1 MQGQLWNPRVPF
13 FVLSIPAGLRDEDM
27 LGTILIGHLAGW
39 NISSI
44 AQYLDSRHSKNPPQA
59 GYFFLPARDFRRTQ
73 SVVHHLSCG
82 LILHSSLATYLP
94 RNLMESYAVPRNAFV
109 PPTEFHEIISFL
121 RATGIVM
128 GTCAG
133 AVRVIQTILRLL
145 SCRWCRVPGN
155 ALVLPAQLHKIIP
168 FLLAAGIDF

>member
-1 MQGQLWNPRVPF
+1 MPF

-155 ALVLPAQLHKIIP
+155 ALVRKIGAP
-168 FLLAAGIDF
+168 VSGAFHATPS